1 LSIATPAL
9 KAARPPLREGA
20 ETERGEEGRGKKEG
34 GKEAGKKRKPI
45 FIDIIKW
52 DVYFQELLLLLS
64 CTRSSTN

>member
-1 LSIATPAL
+1 MIS
-9 KAARPPLREGA
+9 KKKKSKVREGK
-20 ETERGEEGRGKKEG
+20 EGKGRVGGSGEEGKGKKEG
-34 GKEAGKKRKPI
+34 GKEAGEKRKPI